1 MKTSFKT
8 VVHMKTE
15 RHKKI
20 KELIKDNNIET
31 QEELAEALKGAGFD
45 VTQATVSRDIKEL
58 NLFKASAGG
67 NSRKYVVPDTQ
78 DSVSNEKYVHV
89 LREGF
94 VSMECACNLLV
105 IKTVP
110 GMAMAVCAAV
120 DALELSEVIG
130 TIAGDDTI
138 MAATAGAEQAGRL
151 LKKLS
156 GFVT

>member
-1 MKTSFKT
+1 MKAN
-8 VVHMKTE
+8 
-15 RHKKI
+15 RHEKI
-20 KELIKDNNIET
+20 KELIRDNNIET
-31 QEELAEALKGAGFD
+31 QEELAEALKAAGFD

-58 NLFKASAGG
+58 RLFKTSTDD
-67 NSRKYVVPDTQ
+67 NQRRYVIPDNKE
-78 DSVSNEKYVHV
+78 SVTNDKYVHV

-120 DALELSEVIG
+120 DALQIDEIIG

-138 MAATAGAEQAGRL
+138 MAATAGETQAKNL
-151 LKKLS
+151 LTKLS
-156 GFVT
+156 RFVM

>member
-1 MKTSFKT
+1 MKY
-8 VVHMKTE
+8 E
-15 RHKKI
+15 RHEKI
-20 KELIKDNNIET
+20 KELIRDNDIET
-31 QEELAEALKGAGFD
+31 QDELAEALKCAGFD

-58 NLFKASAGG
+58 KLFKTSTDG
-67 NSRKYVVPDTQ
+67 NQRRYVIPENK

-120 DALELSEVIG
+120 DALEIDEIIG

-138 MAATAGAEQAGRL
+138 MAATAGEEQAKRL
-151 LKKLS
+151 LTKLS
-156 GFVT
+156 KFVV

>member
-1 MKTSFKT
+1 MKAN
-8 VVHMKTE
+8 
-15 RHKKI
+15 RHEKI
-20 KELIKDNNIET
+20 KELIRDKTIET
-31 QEELAEALKGAGFD
+31 QEELAEALKAAGFE

-58 NLFKASAGG
+58 KLFKTATDDTR
-67 NSRKYVVPDTQ
+67 RKYVIPEDNER
-78 DSVSNEKYVHV
+78 VSNDKYVHV

-120 DALELSEVIG
+120 DALHIDEIIG

-138 MAATAGAEQAGRL
+138 MAATAGEEQAKSL
-151 LKKLS
+151 LTKLS
-156 GFVT
+156 RFVM

>member
-1 MKTSFKT
+1 MKI
-8 VVHMKTE
+8 E
-15 RHKKI
+15 RHEKI
-20 KELIKDNNIET
+20 KELIRDNDIET
-31 QEELAEALKGAGFD
+31 QDELAEALKCAGFD

-58 NLFKASAGG
+58 KLFKASTDG
-67 NSRKYVVPDTQ
+67 NQRRYVIPENK

-120 DALELSEVIG
+120 DALEIDEIIG

-138 MAATAGAEQAGRL
+138 MAATAGEEQAKRL
-151 LKKLS
+151 LTKLS
-156 GFVT
+156 KFVV

>member
-1 MKTSFKT
+1 MKTK
-8 VVHMKTE
+8 
-15 RHKKI
+15 RHEKI

-58 NLFKASAGG
+58 NLFKASTGG
-67 NSRKYVVPDTQ
+67 NSRRYVVPDVREGIT
-78 DSVSNEKYVHV
+78 NEKYIHV

-120 DALELSEVIG
+120 DALNMSEIIG

-138 MAATAGAEQAGRL
+138 MVATAGEKQAISL
-151 LKKLS
+151 LKKMS
-156 GFVT
+156 SFIK